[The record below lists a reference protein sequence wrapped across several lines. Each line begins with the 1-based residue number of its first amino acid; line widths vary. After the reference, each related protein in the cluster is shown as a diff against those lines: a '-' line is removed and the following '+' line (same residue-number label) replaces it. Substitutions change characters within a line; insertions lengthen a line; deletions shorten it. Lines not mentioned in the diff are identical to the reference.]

1 MLNSVSNVRKLD
13 TLPFKG
19 FENEY
24 TENISSPYIEDIEDS
39 FEYKNNKNINKDK
52 SNNGEFDFSQAAKNF
67 GKGLISPITMMF
79 KHPLATIG
87 IVAAT
92 AAATS
97 LVPVL
102 GPLLAIG
109 FGVASIYQAGK
120 GVYEAAKNYKNGEYD
135 EAEKSFDKI
144 GQGVIGTA
152 LSLLGVKQSAK
163 IANEAKLMKKLN
175 VKSLTHAQRTE
186 IAQNVNKGGFCNALK
201 DTISLVTSKK
211 GLKATFEQFKPASIK
226 TRYNELV
233 ECFKGNRNIIEEKEV
248 TRKRKVRKMTP
259 EEFKKTPEGIRR
271 AALSDEEIK
280 QEVTAL
286 YDEAFDKLGVP
297 KEQRPNLELKIG
309 AEKHGGSYSQNLHNL
324 EINPDAYKAGIFEL
338 EDVVMHEATH
348 CKEALLR
355 AGIPQER
362 ANQIVKEELISR
374 IINGES
380 EQIMVKGNF
389 FGPEMMEPPK
399 MSPKMKQ
406 DFAQFASD
414 NLYNDK
420 INDDLI
426 IYISDVKAHKR
437 HLYAKE
443 YTYSKQ
449 KVQPFLDKLQKILDK
464 NPEFVSQYSSPEEAL
479 NTLAEYS
486 CSHNVRYNF
495 FRDVKINKGTI
506 YKHDYINVPELS
518 GEQLAQAEKSL
529 IDNITT
535 IEGNGRISGF
545 GGMFAT
551 DGAFNQYQFSPE
563 EVLAQKNGNNFL
575 IEKLTAKLNEIK
587 SSGNIDAAEE
597 VRLTEAIRKAKAVI
611 EYKTKGLDYYEKY
624 TQMLNNPQDTK
635 LAETV
640 KILEAELAELKS
652 KITPEEYKT
661 VTEVIKI
668 MKPDIATT
676 MIPTATIYS
685 LLAKLDGN
693 KAAA

>member
-13 TLPFKG
+13 TVRFKG

-24 TENISSPYIEDIEDS
+24 TGNISSPYIEDIEDS
-39 FEYKNNKNINKDK
+39 FEYTSNNNISENK
-52 SNNGEFDFSQAAKNF
+52 SNNGKFDFSQAAKNF

-87 IVAAT
+87 IIAAT
-92 AAATS
+92 VAATS

-109 FGVASIYQAGK
+109 FGAASVYQAGK

-152 LSLLGVKQSAK
+152 LSLFGVKQSAK
-163 IANEAKLMKKLN
+163 IANEAKLMKELN

-186 IAQNVNKGGFCNALK
+186 IAQNVDKGGFFKALK
-201 DTISLVTSKK
+201 DTMSLVTSKK
-211 GLKATFEQFKPASIK
+211 GLKASFEQFKPTSIK
-226 TRYNELV
+226 TRFNELV
-233 ECFKGNRNIIEEKEV
+233 ECFKGNRNIVEEKEIRR
-248 TRKRKVRKMTP
+248 TRKVKKMTP

-286 YDEAFDKLGVP
+286 YDEAFEKLGVP
-297 KEQRPNLELKIG
+297 KEQRPNLNLEKG
-309 AEKHGGSYSQNLHNL
+309 AETNGGSYAKSQHRLN
-324 EINPDAYKAGIFEL
+324 INPEGYKAGTFEL

-362 ANQIVKEELISR
+362 ANQIVKEELLSR

-380 EQIMVKGNF
+380 EQIVVKGTF
-389 FGPEMMEPPK
+389 MGPDMMEPPK

-414 NLYNDK
+414 NLYTENSIPGLSD
-420 INDDLI
+420 
-426 IYISDVKAHKR
+426 YIDNCRRLKFKYSVDNFA
-437 HLYAKE
+437 E
-443 YTYSKQ
+443 SKQ
-449 KVQPFLDKLQKILDK
+449 KVQPFLDKLQKVLDK
-464 NPEFVSQYSSPEEAL
+464 NPEFVSQYSSSEEAL

-495 FRDVKINKGTI
+495 FRDVKINKGTK
-506 YKHDYINVPELS
+506 YSPDYINLSELS

-535 IEGNGRISGF
+535 IEGNGRISGI
-545 GGMFAT
+545 GGMFAS

-597 VRLTEAIRKAKAVI
+597 ARITEAIRKAKAVI

-624 TQMLNNPQDTK
+624 TQMINNPQDAK

-668 MKPDIATT
+668 MKPDIATR

-685 LLAKLDGN
+685 LLARLDGN

>member
-1 MLNSVSNVRKLD
+1 MLNSVSNIRKLD
-13 TLPFKG
+13 TVRFKG
-19 FENEY
+19 VVNEY
-24 TENISSPYIEDIEDS
+24 AGNISSPYIDDS
-39 FEYKNNKNINKDK
+39 FEYINNKNINEDK
-52 SNNGEFDFSQAAKNF
+52 SNNGKFDFSQAAKNF
-67 GKGLISPITMMF
+67 GKGLVSPITMMF

-109 FGVASIYQAGK
+109 FGAASIYQAGK

-135 EAEKSFDKI
+135 NAEKSFDKI
-144 GQGVIGTA
+144 GQGVIGAA

-163 IANEAKLMKKLN
+163 IANEAKLMKELN

-186 IAQNVNKGGFCNALK
+186 IAQNIDKGGFFKALK
-201 DTISLVTSKK
+201 DTMSLVTSKK
-211 GLKATFEQFKPASIK
+211 GIKASFEQFKPASIK
-226 TRYNELV
+226 TRYNEFI
-233 ECFKGNRNIIEEKEV
+233 ECFNGNRNIIEEKDV
-248 TRKRKVRKMTP
+248 TRKRKVKKMTP

-286 YDEAFDKLGVP
+286 YDEAFDKLGIP
-297 KEQRPNLELKIG
+297 KEQRPNLNLEKG
-309 AEKHGGSYSQNLHNL
+309 AETNGGSYAKSQHTLN
-324 EINPDAYKAGIFEL
+324 INTEGYKAGTFEL
-338 EDVVMHEATH
+338 EDIVMHEATH

-362 ANQIVKEELISR
+362 ANQIVKEELLSR
-374 IINGES
+374 IVNGES
-380 EQIMVKGNF
+380 EQIVVKGNF
-389 FGPEMMEPPK
+389 MGPDMMEPPK

-414 NLYNDK
+414 NLYTENSIPGLSD
-420 INDDLI
+420 
-426 IYISDVKAHKR
+426 YIDNCRRLKFKYSVDNFA
-437 HLYAKE
+437 E
-443 YTYSKQ
+443 SKQ
-449 KVQPFLDKLQKILDK
+449 KVQPFLDKLQKLLDK
-464 NPEFVSQYSSPEEAL
+464 NPEFVSQYSSSEEAL

-495 FRDVKINKGTI
+495 FRDVKINKGTK
-506 YKHDYINVPELS
+506 YSPDYINLSELS

-529 IDNITT
+529 INNITT
-535 IEGNGRISGF
+535 IEGNGRISGI
-545 GGMFAT
+545 GGMFAS
-551 DGAFNQYQFSPE
+551 GKAFNQYQFSPE

-575 IEKLTAKLNEIK
+575 IEKLTAKLNEMKIN
-587 SSGNIDAAEE
+587 GNINAQEE
-597 VRLTEAIRKAKAVI
+597 ARLTEAIRKAKAVI
-611 EYKTKGLDYYEKY
+611 EYKTKGFDYYEKY
-624 TQMLNNPQDTK
+624 TQMINNPQDAK
-635 LAETV
+635 LTETV
-640 KILEAELAELKS
+640 KILEAELTELKS

-661 VTEVIKI
+661 ITEVIKVL
-668 MKPDIATT
+668 KPDIATT
-676 MIPTATIYS
+676 MIPTAAIYS

>member
-1 MLNSVSNVRKLD
+1 MLNLVSNVRKLD
-13 TLPFKG
+13 TVRFKG

-39 FEYKNNKNINKDK
+39 FEYINNKNINNDK
-52 SNNGEFDFSQAAKNF
+52 SNNGKFDFSQAAKNF

-109 FGVASIYQAGK
+109 FGAASVYQAGK

-135 EAEKSFDKI
+135 NAEKSFDKI
-144 GQGVIGTA
+144 GQGVIGAA

-163 IANEAKLMKKLN
+163 IANEAKLMKELN

-186 IAQNVNKGGFCNALK
+186 IAQNVNKGGFFKALK

-211 GLKATFEQFKPASIK
+211 GLKASFEQFKPTSVK
-226 TRYNELV
+226 TRFNELV
-233 ECFKGNRNIIEEKEV
+233 ECFKGKRNIIEEKEI

-259 EEFKKTPEGIRR
+259 EEFKKTSEGIRR

-297 KEQRPNLELKIG
+297 KEQRPNLELKKG
-309 AEKHGGSYSQNLHNL
+309 AEKHGGSYSQNQHNL

-362 ANQIVKEELISR
+362 ANQIVKEELLSR
-374 IINGES
+374 IKNGES
-380 EQIMVKGNF
+380 EQIVVKANI
-389 FGPEMMEPPK
+389 FGANMMKPPK

-414 NLYNDK
+414 NLYTDEC
-420 INDDLI
+420 ITGL
-426 IYISDVKAHKR
+426 SDYVGNCRSLKFKLSVDNFA
-437 HLYAKE
+437 E
-443 YTYSKQ
+443 SKQ
-449 KVQPFLDKLQKILDK
+449 KVQPFLDKLQKVLDK

-486 CSHNVRYNF
+486 CSHNVRYNI

-506 YKHDYINVPELS
+506 SVPEIS

-529 IDNITT
+529 VDNITT
-535 IEGNGRISGF
+535 IEGNGRISGI
-545 GGMFAT
+545 GGMFAS

-597 VRLTEAIRKAKAVI
+597 ARLTEAIRKAKAVI

-624 TQMLNNPQDTK
+624 TQMINNPQDTK
-635 LAETV
+635 LAKTV
-640 KILEAELAELKS
+640 KILEAELTELKS
-652 KITPEEYKT
+652 KITPEEYKI